1 MLLNRARRFLD
12 PNPNPPA
19 GGAGGAGGGTGTQP
33 PAPAPQKRRPITL
46 PSRAEAGFQ
55 SLVIQYGGEENAV
68 NLARYLYDENHGFR
82 NKLKEAREQLTGWE
96 TRNPQG
102 SIVLHGQELADYNAW
117 KALGKPAEIKAQ
129 LEEATKTKAALDEVS
144 RKTALAAAGKA
155 LGFGALALEDRL
167 AAAKLELQVVEEAG
181 ADGVKKQIPKVRKA
195 GVESAPWEALEV
207 VAPRDWTPEHI
218 AALKAGAAV
227 GGSNAGDPIIPFP
240 NNGASGG
247 SGAQSAVSSFIK
259 KTAEAAAKAPNPLLP
274 QGARTG
280 T

>member
-12 PNPNPPA
+12 PNPAPAGAPPA
-19 GGAGGAGGGTGTQP
+19 AP
-33 PAPAPQKRRPITL
+33 PAPAQAPAQKRRPITL

-55 SLVIQYGGEENAV
+55 SLVIQYGGEDNAV
-68 NLARYLYDENHGFR
+68 NLARYLYDENHSFR
-82 NKLKEAREQLTGWE
+82 NKLKEARDQITGWE

-102 SIVLHGQELADYNAW
+102 SIVLHGQDLADYNAW

-129 LEEATKTKAALDEVS
+129 LEQAATTKAALDEAN
-144 RKTALAAAGKA
+144 RKTALTAAAKA
-155 LGFGALALEDRL
+155 VGFGALALEDRL
-167 AAAKLELQVVEEAG
+167 GAAKLELQVVEETA
-181 ADGVKKQIPKVRKA
+181 ADGTKKQIPKVRKA

-207 VAPRDWTPEHI
+207 VATRDWTPEHI
-218 AALKAGAAV
+218 AALKAAGAA

-247 SGAQSAVSSFIK
+247 SGAQSAVSTFIK
-259 KTAEAAAKAPNPLLP
+259 KTAEAAAQAQNPLLP

-280 T
+280 TK